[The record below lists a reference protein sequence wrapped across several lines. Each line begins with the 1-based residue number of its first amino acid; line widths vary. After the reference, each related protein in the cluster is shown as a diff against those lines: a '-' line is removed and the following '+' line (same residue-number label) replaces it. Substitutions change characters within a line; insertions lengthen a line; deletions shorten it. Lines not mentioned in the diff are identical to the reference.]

1 MIQVADRPAPV
12 QYVDLE
18 TAKAASGVR
27 LVATNAVPSPWG
39 EAAKALFRI
48 AKVPVLCVRATRGD
62 TAVREWMQTHNV
74 PAVFC
79 DAEPVRSV
87 WSQIVALASRLAG
100 PGVLLPIEID
110 RRLETI
116 GWIHEIAGEDG
127 LGWSARLLM
136 IHASFASD
144 GKRGFPLPVAQYL
157 AAKYGY
163 ATDRI
168 EAAKARSLEVLAA
181 LAGRLGDAPYFHGDK
196 PGALDAYSAT
206 FLTPATHIAPEDC
219 PNLSPA
225 MRAAF
230 GTAADELSPHVA
242 AALIAHRN
250 RMFEHHLGWPIEI

>member
-1 MIQVADRPAPV
+1 MTDMI

-27 LVATNAVPSPWG
+27 LVTSSVVPSPWS

-48 AKVPVLCVRATRGD
+48 AKVPVLCVRAVRSDATI
-62 TAVREWMQTHNV
+62 REWTHTHNV
-74 PAVFC
+74 PAVFH

-100 PGVLLPIEID
+100 PGVLLPVEID
-110 RRLETI
+110 RRIETI

-163 ATDRI
+163 APDRI
-168 EAAKARSLEVLAA
+168 EPAKAKALAVVAA
-181 LAGRLGDAPYFHGDK
+181 LAGRLGDAPYFHGEQ
-196 PGALDAYSAT
+196 PGALDAYAAT
-206 FLTPATHIAPEDC
+206 FLTPATHITPEDC
-219 PNLSPA
+219 PNLVPA
-225 MRAAF
+225 LRAAF
-230 GTAADELSPHVA
+230 GAAADELSPHLPA
-242 AALIAHRN
+242 TLLAHRK
-250 RMFEHHLGWPIEI
+250 RMFERHLAWPIEI